1 MTHSGVIDV
10 AADRQTATARWEI
23 QEIARTPDG
32 SQSYDNVA
40 NYYDRLV
47 RTPECPG
54 ARGRESACRR
64 CQVSELIPGRCQI
77 TRQARP
83 SGEVATCG

>member
-23 QEIARTPDG
+23 QEIARTRTVRSLTTTWLIITTGSCGRPSVRVLGAENPLADG
-32 SQSYDNVA
+32 
-40 NYYDRLV
+40 
-47 RTPECPG
+47 
-54 ARGRESACRR
+54 